1 MLVSATTFT
10 APTAALHQQEE
21 SLYSALIS
29 LNNSSIA
36 ILERGERRICIDTFK
51 DALRILKSPNDL
63 SYVATAL
70 ELAERRIAEA
80 EQSTGSDLGVV
91 VLSSQHDP
99 AQAYNLLTNL
109 RTSKVCLTMDPNGTT
124 LDLQLV
130 RSILVYNYGIA
141 HRCCGEPGQTTPNGG
156 NLGSFCLQI
165 FQYAETLLPAGI
177 TSNLLYRLVLTRNL
191 MMLSCKLGMS
201 LCEHYKETLDPIVA
215 DILGPLEPEGDQHGT
230 PAA

>member
-1 MLVSATTFT
+1 MLASTTAFT
-10 APTAALHQQEE
+10 ATTAALHQQEL
-21 SLYSALIS
+21 SLHNALIS

-36 ILERGERRICIDTFK
+36 ILERGERRLCIDTFK
-51 DALRILKSPNDL
+51 DALRILKSPSDL

-70 ELAERRIAEA
+70 DLAERRNAEV

-99 AQAYNLLTNL
+99 AQAYNLLTVL
-109 RTSKVCLTMDPNGTT
+109 RTSKVCLTMDPNDTS

-130 RSILVYNYGIA
+130 SSILVYNYGIA

-165 FQYAETLLPAGI
+165 FQYAETLLPI

-215 DILGPLEPEGDQHGT
+215 DILGPLEPEGDQHGP